1 MNYQCPDYHCFRPRA
16 NSPIL
21 MQISNQRVSSRTGH
35 RKMLHAV
42 VKVLLLLGPMVLA
55 VNLWLSSSYKNLDH
69 SVQKVEGVRQE
80 LINTQLSLRA
90 KRDRLYA
97 PERIRMIAAEQ
108 LSLYVPD
115 KEGR

>member
-1 MNYQCPDYHCFRPRA
+1 M
-16 NSPIL
+16 IL
-21 MQISNQRVSSRTGH
+21 
-35 RKMLHAV
+35 A
-42 VKVLLLLGPMVLA
+42 A
-55 VNLWLSSSYKNLDH
+55 NLWLSSSLRNLEL
-69 SVQKVEGVRQE
+69 SVQEVEGVRQE
-80 LINTQLSLRA
+80 LIDTQRSLRA

>member
-16 NSPIL
+16 NSPFL
-21 MQISNQRVSSRTGH
+21 SRISNQKVASRAGH
-35 RKMLHAV
+35 KKLLLAV
-42 VKVLLLLGPMVLA
+42 VKVLLFLGPMA
-55 VNLWLSSSYKNLDH
+55 VVTNLWLSSTSRNFEL
-69 SVQKVEGVRQE
+69 SVQEVKDIRQE
-80 LINTQLSLRA
+80 LIDSQFVLRA

-108 LSLYVPD
+108 LSLYVSE